1 MFLIL
6 ILNILN
12 DSKIPPLIS
21 LLVNFCNATMASRR
35 SKDKHPV
42 ETSKQIVKKEPA
54 SPIEI
59 ANCFTSLGTIPRP
72 NYSTV
77 LASSYDPYAI
87 TPVNQPIRTAFP
99 RNSNNP
105 QYIKKQY
112 FQNLFCIEPNR
123 VTISD
128 PLKLAKS
135 YFPPRFQWIP
145 KHREKNLQ
153 YYSNLLRHEKS
164 IVINTISDKA
174 DSSKIIYHSVYLVNI
189 IPEEKWGPS
198 PNSTRTMPTSPI
210 PYSYHDYITAWS
222 RFMLHQNEHMS
233 HSWFVNFDKSFTS
246 YLPLWFNRWWTQF
259 GPINDIFPEPLLDTF
274 ECFKKFYKVDA
285 HGTKLPALLHF
296 VKCHKIP
303 WILKWQYEKEGDV
316 LSRHW
321 YVK

>member
-189 IPEEKWGPS
+189 ISEEKWGPS

-210 PYSYHDYITAWS
+210 PYSYHDYIIAWS
-222 RFMLHQNEHMS
+222 RFMLHQNENMS
-233 HSWFVNFDKSFTS
+233 HS
-246 YLPLWFNRWWTQF
+246 
-259 GPINDIFPEPLLDTF
+259 
-274 ECFKKFYKVDA
+274 
-285 HGTKLPALLHF
+285 
-296 VKCHKIP
+296 
-303 WILKWQYEKEGDV
+303 
-316 LSRHW
+316 
-321 YVK
+321 